1 MDKHDKEELLSAI
14 GALGNKIDRL
24 DGDVREMKGQISV
37 ALSWMQSIDQRF
49 TAIMSPYQPPDKK
62 RA

>member
-14 GALGNKIDRL
+14 NALGGKIDRL